1 MSRNPH
7 KNPNP
12 QGKGLV
18 PVLADWQATRPAAVS
33 KKPPQALLL
42 DWFASAL
49 VLSARFSFR
58 PAVGQSYFLYS
69 RSGEWQLSLVA
80 PGEWGARSPGACLGR
95 CEMRRD
101 MTWALEPDPRLEEN
115 PQLQEELAALI
126 EGFTDSLADD
136 ASLDDQ
142 LPAYRRDLPYYQRM
156 LATALG
162 TSLRA
167 SLDGELRLDAPA
179 RMLLDA
185 AGEGLRGRLLGSD
198 QSRS

>member
-18 PVLADWQATRPAAVS
+18 PVLADWQATRPAAVRE
-33 KKPPQALLL
+33 KPPQALLL

-49 VLSARFSFR
+49 VLSARFNFR

-69 RSGEWQLSLVA
+69 RAGDWQLSLVA

-101 MTWALEPDPRLEEN
+101 MTWTLEPDPDLEAN
-115 PQLQEELAALI
+115 PQLRDELALLI

-136 ASLDDQ
+136 VSLGEQ

-162 TSLRA
+162 ASLRA
-167 SLDGELRLDAPA
+167 SLGGDLRLDAPA
-179 RMLLDA
+179 RALIDA
-185 AGEGLRGRLLGSD
+185 AGGRLRGGLLGSD